1 MRTINKRKVT
11 EVTKRLFTIMMIVI
25 LAVSGTAL
33 TGCGNTNTTSN
44 ETSDA
49 NQYDGKLEFDH
60 TMELKYAKLF
70 KVDYY
75 KGGL

>member
-49 NQYDGKLEFDH
+49 NQYDGKLEFESRLLQGRLQNANSH
-60 TMELKYAKLF
+60 KQR
-70 KVDYY
+70 
-75 KGGL
+75 